1 MKSDTRPISP
11 HLQIYK
17 LPIEGK
23 LSITHRITGVGLSV
37 GMLLLLYWV
46 GAAAYGPESY
56 DAAMGFITSWFGYLL
71 LLGFSVA
78 FFFHL
83 VSGIRHL
90 TWDIGVGLTKEEARR
105 SSYAVIAATGV
116 LTVLAWI
123 IGLA

>member
-1 MKSDTRPISP
+1 MKPDTRPMSP

-17 LPIEGK
+17 LPLEGI
-23 LSITHRITGVGLSV
+23 LSISHRISGVGISV

-46 GAAAYGPESY
+46 GAAAYGPEAY
-56 DAAMGFITSWFGYLL
+56 EAAMGFITSWFGYLL

-78 FFFHL
+78 FFFHT

-90 TWDIGVGLTKEEARR
+90 VWDVGVGLTKEEARR
-105 SSYAVIAATGV
+105 SSYAVVAATGV

>member
-11 HLQIYK
+11 HLQVYK

-23 LSITHRITGVGLSV
+23 LSITHRITGVGLSA

-46 GAAAYGPESY
+46 GSAAYGPESY
-56 DAAMGFITSWFGYLL
+56 DTAMAFITSWFGYLL

-83 VSGIRHL
+83 VSGLRHM
-90 TWDIGVGLTKEEARR
+90 TWDLGVGLTKEEARR
-105 SSYAVIAATGV
+105 SSYGVIAATAV